1 MLTNRIFF
9 KDVIADDEEEK
20 EEDEESTQESESK
33 PLTETRASESVKR
46 RTRAKKDY

>member
-1 MLTNRIFF
+1 MLTNRIFS

-33 PLTETRASESVKR
+33 PLKETVSENVKR